1 MFPSSS
7 GGIVVV
13 SLGVETAREGVTGI
27 RSCCIWPLY
36 TQLWVYLG
44 VWCARVG
51 FSPLAKEIYFPM

>member
-13 SLGVETAREGVTGI
+13 SLGEETAREGVTGI

-51 FSPLAKEIYFPM
+51 FYP